1 MKMNIAHINVFR
13 KIDSN
18 SLLYLWG
25 SWWCLP
31 FSSINQEVHRIRL
44 TPRDWGKTCSLVD
57 LHPAIDTHF
66 LCVARGKQI
75 PHHNQNYINI
85 KLHQYSSINKKRGCT
100 ISDELPGSGSKIAV
114 CMQLY
119 SSVYFDVLMVESGQK
134 RHINQRVSHLWYH
147 MGLDKRRQK
156 LDLNQ
161 RVGQKVQSACNFIG
175 LWYWSSL
182 IPLGPCIGMEHCQ
195 KHNGPEGWVLLTN
208 VTSSYTNLDQISSS
222 ESRTGLNFKISTKH
236 EHLD

>member
-1 MKMNIAHINVFR
+1 MKMNIAHINLFR

-75 PHHNQNYINI
+75 PHHNQNNINI
-85 KLHQYSSINKKRGCT
+85 KLHRYLSINQKRCCT
-100 ISDELPGSGSKIAV
+100 ISDELPGSGSKNAV

-119 SSVYFDVLMVESGQK
+119 SPVYFDVFIAESGKK

-147 MGLDKRRQK
+147 MCLAKRRQK
-156 LDLNQ
+156 I
-161 RVGQKVQSACNFIG
+161 R
-175 LWYWSSL
+175 
-182 IPLGPCIGMEHCQ
+182 H
-195 KHNGPEGWVLLTN
+195 
-208 VTSSYTNLDQISSS
+208 
-222 ESRTGLNFKISTKH
+222 
-236 EHLD
+236 

>member
-57 LHPAIDTHF
+57 LHPAIDNHF

-75 PHHNQNYINI
+75 PHHNQSYINI

-119 SSVYFDVLMVESGQK
+119 SSVYFDLFMVARGQK
-134 RHINQRVSHLWYH
+134 RHINQRMSHLWHH
-147 MGLDKRRQK
+147 MGLDERRQK
-156 LDLNQ
+156 I
-161 RVGQKVQSACNFIG
+161 R
-175 LWYWSSL
+175 Y
-182 IPLGPCIGMEHCQ
+182 
-195 KHNGPEGWVLLTN
+195 
-208 VTSSYTNLDQISSS
+208 
-222 ESRTGLNFKISTKH
+222 
-236 EHLD
+236 